1 MLFIQWITVVFS
13 AYTLFLCHGEYREGK
28 ISPKNFKII
37 CVSET
42 IAIAGMLL
50 MILV

>member
-1 MLFIQWITVVFS
+1 MPFLQWMTVILS
-13 AYTLFLCHGEYREGK
+13 AYTLFLCYGEYREGK
-28 ISPKNFKII
+28 MRPRNFKII

-50 MILV
+50 MILM